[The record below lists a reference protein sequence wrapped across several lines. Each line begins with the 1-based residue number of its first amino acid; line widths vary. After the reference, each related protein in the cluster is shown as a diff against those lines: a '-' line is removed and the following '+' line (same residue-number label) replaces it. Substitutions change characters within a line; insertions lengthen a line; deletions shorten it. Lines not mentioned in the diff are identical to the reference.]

1 MAVYFTQLL
10 LKRQKALYKGLA
22 RTVREIVNPLCV
34 ENVTRIILVLV
45 PFSTHIQEVSMFI
58 EKKILDLRKS
68 SVKMVI

>member
-1 MAVYFTQLL
+1 M
-10 LKRQKALYKGLA
+10 
-22 RTVREIVNPLCV
+22 CV

-45 PFSTHIQEVSMFI
+45 PFSTHIQKVSMLI